1 MRRKFVQAVRVAL
14 PLFVFLCA
22 CTAFKCGS
30 KPDAAKSAATTTSD
44 VTPASPE
51 GTVATLRREF
61 GKDFPIP
68 VGEKHEF
75 EVRYKRFPINA
86 TVGIITFEYAG
97 QISGEEAG
105 AKYRDLKED
114 FKPDPAEKF
123 HFFRASAISKG
134 ILVAIAG
141 VDVKD
146 RFETLIDERDFSAR
160 LSFKEVQEGKKH
172 LTQTSVHDQARQ
184 SIKYQVNDLTKPQSS
199 PRVQMVERKEGTVD
213 VLTAFYL
220 ARLQKLKEG
229 QILRFPVN
237 DDEKVYDFD
246 IVVGKREQ
254 LSTDCGK
261 VKTIRLEPKL
271 FGPGKF
277 FNRTGEM
284 TMWVS
289 DDGKHVPLRLVAKT
303 SSGTLTAKLLNFKK
317 NCNITEP
324 DPESGEKK
332 PATEK

>member
-1 MRRKFVQAVRVAL
+1 MRRKFVQVVRVAIT
-14 PLFVFLCA
+14 LFVLLCA
-22 CTAFKCGS
+22 VTAFKCGS
-30 KPDAAKSAATTTSD
+30 KPDAAKPVAATTSD
-44 VTPASPE
+44 VSPAPPE
-51 GTVATLRREF
+51 GALATLRREF

-68 VGEKHEF
+68 AGEKHEY
-75 EVRYKRFPINA
+75 EIRYARFPLYA

-97 QISGEEAG
+97 QMSREQAG
-105 AKYRDLKED
+105 AKYGDLNVN
-114 FKPDPAEKF
+114 FKPDPAERF

-160 LSFKEVQEGKKH
+160 LSFKEIQEGKKR
-172 LTQTSVHDQARQ
+172 LTQTSVHDQAQQ

-213 VLTAFYL
+213 LLTSFYL
-220 ARLQKLKEG
+220 VRLQKLKEG

-246 IVVGKREQ
+246 IIVGKREK

-261 VKTIRLEPKL
+261 MKTIRLEPKI

-277 FNRTGEM
+277 FNRAGEM

-289 DDGKHVPLRLVAKT
+289 DDDKHVPLRLVAKT
-303 SSGTLTAKLLNFKK
+303 SAGTLTAKLLNFKK
-317 NCNITEP
+317 NCNIIEP
-324 DPESGEKK
+324 DPESGKKK
-332 PATEK
+332 PAINK